1 MRSHV
6 LFAATA
12 IVLLASSVEA
22 ASLCQHCGCHRNC
35 KKVCR
40 LICEKKKEKKTEYDV
55 ECEDFCIP
63 GPSKRC
69 GIKTECDGDGH
80 RHCEFVWQPRCATV
94 HTRKKLVKNEV
105 TKEVPVYKW
114 KVEEYCCVCGHLI
127 KVEEKDK
134 KAAAPDDKIK
144 AERLPPPPAG
154 RAEHNPQNK
163 ESLAAY
169 ESYYSGAESPDSDQ
183 PTAVSSPADD
193 AAEGQATF
201 DIPANAKG
209 EPRRLFPRLLDR

>member
-1 MRSHV
+1 MRSPV
-6 LFAATA
+6 LFAAAA
-12 IVLLASSVEA
+12 ILLLASSVEA
-22 ASLCQHCGCHRNC
+22 ASLCPHCGCHRDC

-69 GIKTECDGDGH
+69 GIKTECDCNGH
-80 RHCEFVWQPRCATV
+80 RHCEYIWQPTCATV
-94 HTRKKLVKNEV
+94 HTRKKPVKKEV

-114 KVEEYCCVCGHLI
+114 KVEEYCCVCGQLI
-127 KVEEKDK
+127 KVDKKDK

-144 AERLPPPPAG
+144 AERLPSPPAG
-154 RAEHNPQNK
+154 RAELGMRNK

-169 ESYYSGAESPDSDQ
+169 EASYSGAESRHSPQ
-183 PTAVSSPADD
+183 RMAANSPADD
-193 AAEGQATF
+193 QAEIQATF
-201 DIPANAKG
+201 ERPADKSAG
-209 EPRRLFPRLLDR
+209 EP